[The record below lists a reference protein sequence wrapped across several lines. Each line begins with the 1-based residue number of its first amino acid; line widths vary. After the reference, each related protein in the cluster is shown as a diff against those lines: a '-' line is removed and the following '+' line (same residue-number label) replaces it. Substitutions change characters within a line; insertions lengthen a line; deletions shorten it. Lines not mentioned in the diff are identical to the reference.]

1 MMKKDMKN
9 RPCMKCS
16 KGLYVERSV
25 HDDWEGVLHC
35 DKCGHKI
42 NRYPKIVEVYQDP
55 ETDEYTVSCE
65 GFDDFSTFSEQ
76 EAMDEATVMAE
87 EIGGVIHKA

>member
-1 MMKKDMKN
+1 MMKNDM
-9 RPCMKCS
+9 
-16 KGLYVERSV
+16 
-25 HDDWEGVLHC
+25 
-35 DKCGHKI
+35 
-42 NRYPKIVEVYQDP
+42 KIVEVYQDP

-87 EIGGVIHKA
+87 EIGGVIRKA